1 KKSFEFDRLQQVVNA
16 KRDALALYKKRAE
29 EARISDAMD
38 EQKFGNAFILE
49 KAALPLPPAGRST
62 TLLILVIMFFAAAVS
77 IGFAFVMNY
86 FDPTVQDEFSIE
98 EEFGVPVLATIQHYG
113 T

>member
-1 KKSFEFDRLQQVVNA
+1 LQQVVLA

-38 EQKFGNAFILE
+38 EQKFGNALILE
-49 KAALPLPPAGRST
+49 RAALPLRTAGRSN
-62 TLLILVIMFFAAAVS
+62 LVWFVVITMFAGAVAV
-77 IGFAFVMNY
+77 GFAFLMN
-86 FDPTVQDEFSIE
+86 FLDPTVQDEVSIE
-98 EEFGVPVLATIQHYG
+98 EEFGLPVLATIQHYG